1 VLIFLIFISD
11 KKNIIK
17 ILSPLAI
24 GTFGSL
30 IFLMLFFYFARLD
43 ISNFV
48 DQYIFYAKTIG
59 DYRLSAFSF
68 NVLDVL
74 INYKF
79 INFFNLILII
89 FLVSLLLKKKKDRS
103 AIFVVLASLILSCVL
118 IFHQYYTFNQSYIF
132 FVIPYLCGII
142 HVFYK
147 KIYVKKYILIISILI
162 CIFAVMK
169 YHLRFNEQRKFN
181 ELEKVDLSRA
191 IDAKEISNELS
202 GLKWISYYYPKNPKE
217 EIINLKKI
225 LNILSEDRSK
235 KTIITDYQFLAPALK
250 IYDYSP
256 NQWHHATVSF
266 PTKGQKYFTKYKYFF
281 IDNLKKNKID
291 FIFET
296 TSSENTITELVLDQ
310 DCLDKKRLTD
320 MLVKIKLLK
329 KCKDFQ

>member
-1 VLIFLIFISD
+1 
-11 KKNIIK
+11 
-17 ILSPLAI
+17 
-24 GTFGSL
+24 
-30 IFLMLFFYFARLD
+30 
-43 ISNFV
+43 
-48 DQYIFYAKTIG
+48 
-59 DYRLSAFSF
+59 
-68 NVLDVL
+68 
-74 INYKF
+74 
-79 INFFNLILII
+79 
-89 FLVSLLLKKKKDRS
+89 
-103 AIFVVLASLILSCVL
+103 
-118 IFHQYYTFNQSYIF
+118 
-132 FVIPYLCGII
+132 
-142 HVFYK
+142 
-147 KIYVKKYILIISILI
+147 
-162 CIFAVMK
+162 MK

-310 DCLDKKRLTD
+310 DCLDKKRLTY
-320 MLVKIKLLK
+320 MLVKFRLLK